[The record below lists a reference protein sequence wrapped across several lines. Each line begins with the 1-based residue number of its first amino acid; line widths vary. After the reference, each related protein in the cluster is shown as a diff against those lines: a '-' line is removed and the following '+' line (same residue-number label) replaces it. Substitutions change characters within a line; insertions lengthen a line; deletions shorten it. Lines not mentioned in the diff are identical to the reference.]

1 MEGEVQI
8 LHLLLNRDEEFH
20 WQKETVPLLSQQS
33 CRSSGETFDAHQ
45 PVLLTSSDESPKPD
59 WTSSWWGKKT
69 NPISYEIQNQR
80 RQASYNQSNAADA
93 QSNGKETLAARSW
106 RRFGRMTFAL
116 LNSERIRTEDRIWR
130 TDRQAMRMTSSVT
143 WGPWVSNLVVFVPRR
158 QEEEQEAW
166 TSWGPPLEAFGTA
179 TWASGSHKTRT
190 RSPGC
195 RRSTSTMGWRTR
207 GTHYRTRQDLQG
219 SRSEG
224 TLRIPCVSLS
234 APPGSHHRRKRRTS
248 LSLSLSLSPQRLDS
262 LASLSS
268 SRLPVPQSELSEF
281 LRQCLRSC
289 SLRAHLFSRQTKGR
303 RRECM
308 SISKTPTWS
317 QIIRI
322 ELSGKRRRLSEGG
335 DSRNSFM
342 VGGTTSFFKEQHN
355 FTWQQYLDDE
365 EDEFLL
371 TAFVRLSAPVSG
383 S

>member
-1 MEGEVQI
+1 MLSSSRGGRRRSRRLEPLEGRLLKRLELRHGHQEATRLARDRRVVAAPPPQWDEERAEHI
-8 LHLLLNRDEEFH
+8 IVLDKICRGVAARAHCESLVYLFPHLLVHTTEE
-20 WQKETVPLLSQQS
+20 KE
-33 CRSSGETFDAHQ
+33 EH
-45 PVLLTSSDESPKPD
+45 
-59 WTSSWWGKKT
+59 
-69 NPISYEIQNQR
+69 
-80 RQASYNQSNAADA
+80 
-93 QSNGKETLAARSW
+93 
-106 RRFGRMTFAL
+106 
-116 LNSERIRTEDRIWR
+116 
-130 TDRQAMRMTSSVT
+130 
-143 WGPWVSNLVVFVPRR
+143 
-158 QEEEQEAW
+158 
-166 TSWGPPLEAFGTA
+166 
-179 TWASGSHKTRT
+179 
-190 RSPGC
+190 
-195 RRSTSTMGWRTR
+195 
-207 GTHYRTRQDLQG
+207 
-219 SRSEG
+219 
-224 TLRIPCVSLS
+224 
-234 APPGSHHRRKRRTS
+234 
-248 LSLSLSLSPQRLDS
+248 LSLSLSPQRLDS

>member
-1 MEGEVQI
+1 MQIKWRDIWCPPASASDELWWIPKTWLNKLLMGEENKPYILWNPEPKKTSLLQSEQCSRCAIQWKRNSCSTELKKIWSHDLCFAQFWEDPHWGQNLKDGSTGDAHDQQRNMGAVGVQSCCLRPAAAGGGAGGLNLLRAASWSVWNCDMGI
-8 LHLLLNRDEEFH
+8 RKPQDSHAIAGLSPLHLHNGMKNARNTLSYSTRSAGESQRGHTAN
-20 WQKETVPLLSQQS
+20 PL
-33 CRSSGETFDAHQ
+33 C
-45 PVLLTSSDESPKPD
+45 
-59 WTSSWWGKKT
+59 
-69 NPISYEIQNQR
+69 ISFR
-80 RQASYNQSNAADA
+80 
-93 QSNGKETLAARSW
+93 
-106 RRFGRMTFAL
+106 
-116 LNSERIRTEDRIWR
+116 
-130 TDRQAMRMTSSVT
+130 
-143 WGPWVSNLVVFVPRR
+143 
-158 QEEEQEAW
+158 
-166 TSWGPPLEAFGTA
+166 TSWFTPP
-179 TWASGSHKTRT
+179 KKKKN
-190 RSPGC
+190 
-195 RRSTSTMGWRTR
+195 
-207 GTHYRTRQDLQG
+207 
-219 SRSEG
+219 
-224 TLRIPCVSLS
+224 I
-234 APPGSHHRRKRRTS
+234 
-248 LSLSLSLSPQRLDS
+248 SLSPQRLDS